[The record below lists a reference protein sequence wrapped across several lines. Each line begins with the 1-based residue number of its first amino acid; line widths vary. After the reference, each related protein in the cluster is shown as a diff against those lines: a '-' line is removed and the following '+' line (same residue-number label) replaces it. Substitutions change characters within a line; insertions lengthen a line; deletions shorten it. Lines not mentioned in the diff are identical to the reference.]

1 MACTL
6 ASGRNQTVE
15 DISVFGF
22 ESWSYGELHRCVSNV
37 TGVLSCLTRAKDG
50 WILEED

>member
-15 DISVFGF
+15 DISVLGF
-22 ESWSYGELHRCVSNV
+22 ESWSYREVHRRVSSV
-37 TGVLSCLTRAKDG
+37 TGVLSCLTRAKDR